1 MLSLLETLEEQVS
14 RKDFENACLE
24 AEEFFRSEADRHRE
38 RYPESYRERKTRE
51 KIQKLSR
58 LAASTEFIPEREAA
72 LKRIEKLKGGGG
84 EKARK
89 S

>member
-24 AEEFFRSEADRHRE
+24 AEGFFQ
-38 RYPESYRERKTRE
+38 ERKTRE

-58 LAASTEFIPEREAA
+58 LAASTEFIPERDSC
-72 LKRIEKLKGGGG
+72 LKAIEKL
-84 EKARK
+84 ERRQR
-89 S
+89 